1 MVDEKVSDEVW
12 VTVVA
17 TGYGDRP
24 LRRSRPSAD
33 SESRDRPDPVREA
46 DHEPRVRRHARELAD
61 GPQSSRN
68 LSRGGRLQNMMVLAI
83 GTVAV
88 IVIVVA
94 VVVVLGVI
102 FLALGPLSSREQLR
116 DDYGREV
123 GAMGVPALKQEPERE
138 LDP

>member
-1 MVDEKVSDEVW
+1 
-12 VTVVA
+12 
-17 TGYGDRP
+17 
-24 LRRSRPSAD
+24 
-33 SESRDRPDPVREA
+33 
-46 DHEPRVRRHARELAD
+46 
-61 GPQSSRN
+61 
-68 LSRGGRLQNMMVLAI
+68 MMVLAI

-116 DDYGREV
+116 DDYGAEV

-138 LDP
+138 LDPDDTWSGPDAEANLDRRFE